1 MKNIPVKIG
10 WEVLLFVLSVL
21 ILTNYQELI
30 NKNWKAIAIVTSIF
44 GLILGLC
51 FSIKYSLDEEFLY
64 IKNSVFGTTKIA
76 VKDIYKIEKTWN
88 LLSSPAP
95 SIIGRVEIYYKNES
109 VVISPQ
115 SFEDFKNEVLKINP
129 NITVKT

>member
-10 WEVLLFVLSVL
+10 WEILLFVLAVL
-21 ILTNYQELI
+21 ILTNYHELI
-30 NKNWKAIAIVTSIF
+30 NKNWIAIAILTSIF
-44 GLILGLC
+44 GLILGLG

-64 IKNSVFGTTKIA
+64 IRNSVFGTTKID
-76 VKDIYKIEKTWN
+76 VRDIYKIEKTWN
-88 LLSSPAP
+88 LISSPAP
-95 SIIGRVEIYYKNES
+95 SIIGRVEIYYQNES
-109 VVISPQ
+109 VVISPK

>member
-10 WEVLLFVLSVL
+10 WEILLFVLAVL
-21 ILTNYQELI
+21 ILTNYHELI
-30 NKNWKAIAIVTSIF
+30 NKNWKAIAIITSIF
-44 GLILGLC
+44 GLTLGLC

-64 IKNSVFGTTKIA
+64 IRNSVFGTTKID

-95 SIIGRVEIYYKNES
+95 SIIGRVEIYYQNES

>member
-1 MKNIPVKIG
+1 MKSIPVKIG
-10 WEVLLFVLSVL
+10 WKILLFVLAVL

-51 FSIKYSLDEEFLY
+51 FSIKYYLDEEFLY
-64 IKNSVFGTTKIA
+64 IKNSVFGTTKID
-76 VKDIYKIEKTWN
+76 VRDIYKIEKTWN

-95 SIIGRVEIYYKNES
+95 SIIGRVEIYYQNES
-109 VVISPQ
+109 VVISPK
-115 SFEDFKNEVLKINP
+115 SFENFKNEVLKINP
-129 NITVKT
+129 NITVKA